1 MTDLAMALS
10 LVSGAPFD
18 QLRAGGYEWLIEGAR
33 LDHHLVCGIVDVA
46 HVVTTHALATGDTTA
61 ARAAAQLAQLAA
73 PYEEIPRLDLVAVR
87 QAEGH
92 LEESEPYLRGQV
104 CNRSDDDAPED
115 LSERTQAILRH
126 REWLNHA
133 G

>member
-1 MTDLAMALS
+1 MPCLS
-10 LVSGAPFD
+10 SESA
-18 QLRAGGYEWLIEGAR
+18 
-33 LDHHLVCGIVDVA
+33 HHDAV
-46 HVVTTHALATGDTTA
+46 ATGDITTV
-61 ARAAAQLAQLAA
+61 RAATEVAHF
-73 PYEEIPRLDLVAVR
+73 EEIPRLDLVAVR

>member
-1 MTDLAMALS
+1 
-10 LVSGAPFD
+10 
-18 QLRAGGYEWLIEGAR
+18 
-33 LDHHLVCGIVDVA
+33 
-46 HVVTTHALATGDTTA
+46 
-61 ARAAAQLAQLAA
+61 
-73 PYEEIPRLDLVAVR
+73 VAVR
-87 QAEGH
+87 QAEDH

-115 LSERTQAILRH
+115 LSERIQAILRH

>member
-1 MTDLAMALS
+1 MPCLS
-10 LVSGAPFD
+10 SESA
-18 QLRAGGYEWLIEGAR
+18 
-33 LDHHLVCGIVDVA
+33 HHDAV
-46 HVVTTHALATGDTTA
+46 ATGDITTV
-61 ARAAAQLAQLAA
+61 RAATEVAHF
-73 PYEEIPRLDLVAVR
+73 EEIPRLDLVAVR

-104 CNRSDDDAPED
+104 CNRSDDAPED

>member
-1 MTDLAMALS
+1 M
-10 LVSGAPFD
+10 
-18 QLRAGGYEWLIEGAR
+18 
-33 LDHHLVCGIVDVA
+33 
-46 HVVTTHALATGDTTA
+46 
-61 ARAAAQLAQLAA
+61 
-73 PYEEIPRLDLVAVR
+73 AVR

-115 LSERTQAILRH
+115 LSERIQAILCH

>member
-1 MTDLAMALS
+1 MPCLS
-10 LVSGAPFD
+10 SESA
-18 QLRAGGYEWLIEGAR
+18 
-33 LDHHLVCGIVDVA
+33 HHDAV
-46 HVVTTHALATGDTTA
+46 ATGDITTV
-61 ARAAAQLAQLAA
+61 RAATEVAHF
-73 PYEEIPRLDLVAVR
+73 EEIPRLDLVAVR

-104 CNRSDDDAPED
+104 CNRSDDDVPED
-115 LSERTQAILRH
+115 LSERIQAILRH

>member
-1 MTDLAMALS
+1 M
-10 LVSGAPFD
+10 
-18 QLRAGGYEWLIEGAR
+18 
-33 LDHHLVCGIVDVA
+33 
-46 HVVTTHALATGDTTA
+46 
-61 ARAAAQLAQLAA
+61 
-73 PYEEIPRLDLVAVR
+73 AVR

-104 CNRSDDDAPED
+104 CNRSDDAPED

>member
-1 MTDLAMALS
+1 M
-10 LVSGAPFD
+10 P
-18 QLRAGGYEWLIEGAR
+18 R
-33 LDHHLVCGIVDVA
+33 LFSESAHHDAV
-46 HVVTTHALATGDTTA
+46 ATGEITTV
-61 ARAAAQLAQLAA
+61 RAAAEVAHLPP